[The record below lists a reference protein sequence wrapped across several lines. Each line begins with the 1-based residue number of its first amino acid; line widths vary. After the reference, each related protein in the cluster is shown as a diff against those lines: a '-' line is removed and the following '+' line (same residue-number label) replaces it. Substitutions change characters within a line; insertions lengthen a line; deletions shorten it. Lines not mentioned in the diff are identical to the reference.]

1 MTSSQSRCGRWTPL
15 SILAVVAG
23 FIVWWP
29 LGLAALG
36 YTLWAGPVDK
46 LADEGAQK
54 LREAFNRRGGS
65 TFYRGFHKG
74 SSGNAAFD
82 AYRAETLTRL
92 EAEQAEFAEH
102 LKRLR
107 EARDREEFERF
118 MSERKTQS

>member
-54 LREAFNRRGGS
+54 LREAFGRRGGGG
-65 TFYRGFHKG
+65 FNRGFQRG
-74 SSGNAAFD
+74 SGNAAFD
-82 AYRAETLTRL
+82 AYRAETLARL
-92 EAEQAEFAEH
+92 EAEQADFAEH

-118 MSERKTQS
+118 MSERKAQS

>member
-1 MTSSQSRCGRWTPL
+1 MTSPQSRGGRWTPL

-23 FIVWWP
+23 FIVFWP
-29 LGLAALG
+29 LGLAALA
-36 YTLWAGPVDK
+36 YTLWAGPVDR

-54 LREAFNRRGGS
+54 LREAFGRRGP
-65 TFYRGFHKG
+65 TFHKG
-74 SSGNAAFD
+74 SGNAAFD
-82 AYRAETLTRL
+82 AYKAETLQRL
-92 EAEQAEFAEH
+92 EAEQAEFAEY

>member
-29 LGLAALG
+29 LGLAALA

-54 LREAFNRRGGS
+54 FREAFGRRGG
-65 TFYRGFHKG
+65 GGGPFHKG
-74 SSGNAAFD
+74 SGNAAFD
-82 AYRAETLTRL
+82 AYRAETLARL